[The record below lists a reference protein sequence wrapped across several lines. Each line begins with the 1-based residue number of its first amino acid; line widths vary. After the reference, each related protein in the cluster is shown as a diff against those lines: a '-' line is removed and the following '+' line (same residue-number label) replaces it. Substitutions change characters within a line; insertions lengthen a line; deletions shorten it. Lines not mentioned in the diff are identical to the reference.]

1 MQVQDKQEVQ
11 PQMDFNKQMDSFE
24 ARKAA
29 MLKEMD
35 LIQEVI
41 KRMSNTSSLI
51 KGWTVTMISVILAA
65 KADSSAVYFVIIP
78 IILFWFLDAYFLQN
92 ERQYR
97 KLYAWVVQHRMND
110 LTDLFSLNAA
120 RFKTEGQTIWTTMFS
135 FTLGMFYG
143 GATLLVIAYFLTR
156 VFFPDLLPGGH

>member
-1 MQVQDKQEVQ
+1 MA
-11 PQMDFNKQMDSFE
+11 SFE

-97 KLYAWVVQHRMND
+97 RLYAWVVQHRMND
-110 LTDLFSLNAA
+110 LTDLFSLNAT
-120 RFKTEGQTIWTTMFS
+120 RFKTEGQTILTTMFS
-135 FTLGMFYG
+135 FTLGILYG
-143 GATLLVIAYFLTR
+143 GAILLVIAYLLTR
-156 VFFPDLLPGGH
+156 VWFPDWLPGGCKC